1 MNITFEERQ
10 LMSLYNTGTRTGL
23 IAALEEMRGY
33 LAADE
38 TELRE
43 LTDSAIAKLRRM
55 SDAEY
60 DALDLFPDFEKEDM
74 DDRVK
79 YSSMRRWQT
88 ARRSRSR
95 EADQKWTA
103 FLDHRASV

>member
-33 LAADE
+33 LATDE

-43 LTDSAIAKLRRM
+43 LTDSALEKLREL
-55 SDAEY
+55 SDADYEQ
-60 DALDLFPDFEKEDM
+60 LELIPDFM
-74 DDRVK
+74 D
-79 YSSMRRWQT
+79 
-88 ARRSRSR
+88 
-95 EADQKWTA
+95 
-103 FLDHRASV
+103 

>member
-33 LAADE
+33 LATDE

-43 LTDSAIAKLRRM
+43 LTDSALMKLQAM
-55 SDAEY
+55 SDAEFSQLELY
-60 DALDLFPDFEKEDM
+60 PDFDE
-74 DDRVK
+74 
-79 YSSMRRWQT
+79 
-88 ARRSRSR
+88 
-95 EADQKWTA
+95 
-103 FLDHRASV
+103 

>member
-43 LTDSAIAKLRRM
+43 LPDSAKLRRM

-74 DDRVK
+74 D
-79 YSSMRRWQT
+79 
-88 ARRSRSR
+88 A
-95 EADQKWTA
+95 E
-103 FLDHRASV
+103 

>member
-33 LAADE
+33 LATDE

-43 LTDSAIAKLRRM
+43 LTDSALAKLRGIT
-55 SDAEY
+55 DVEY
-60 DALDLFPDFEKEDM
+60 AAIDLTPDFD
-74 DDRVK
+74 
-79 YSSMRRWQT
+79 
-88 ARRSRSR
+88 
-95 EADQKWTA
+95 
-103 FLDHRASV
+103 L

>member
-43 LTDSAIAKLRRM
+43 LTDSALMKLQAM
-55 SDAEY
+55 SD
-60 DALDLFPDFEKEDM
+60 DAFAQLELYPDFDE
-74 DDRVK
+74 
-79 YSSMRRWQT
+79 
-88 ARRSRSR
+88 
-95 EADQKWTA
+95 
-103 FLDHRASV
+103 

>member
-43 LTDSAIAKLRRM
+43 LTDSALSKLRAM
-55 SDAEY
+55 SDAEFAELELY
-60 DALDLFPDFEKEDM
+60 PDFDE
-74 DDRVK
+74 
-79 YSSMRRWQT
+79 
-88 ARRSRSR
+88 
-95 EADQKWTA
+95 
-103 FLDHRASV
+103 

>member
-43 LTDSAIAKLRRM
+43 LTDSALQKLQDM
-55 SDAEY
+55 SDSEFVELELY
-60 DALDLFPDFEKEDM
+60 PDFDE
-74 DDRVK
+74 
-79 YSSMRRWQT
+79 
-88 ARRSRSR
+88 
-95 EADQKWTA
+95 
-103 FLDHRASV
+103 

>member
-43 LTDSAIAKLRRM
+43 LTDSAIAIPTHGVL
-55 SDAEY
+55 
-60 DALDLFPDFEKEDM
+60 
-74 DDRVK
+74 
-79 YSSMRRWQT
+79 T
-88 ARRSRSR
+88 ATAIWPSTAIPVWSICFSVRPAKPTRRSSR
-95 EADQKWTA
+95 KP
-103 FLDHRASV
+103 LSGIC

>member
-43 LTDSAIAKLRRM
+43 LTDSALQKLQDM
-55 SDAEY
+55 SDSEFAELELY
-60 DALDLFPDFEKEDM
+60 PDFDE
-74 DDRVK
+74 
-79 YSSMRRWQT
+79 
-88 ARRSRSR
+88 
-95 EADQKWTA
+95 
-103 FLDHRASV
+103 

>member
-43 LTDSAIAKLRRM
+43 LTDSAIVKLRRM
-55 SDAEY
+55 QSA
-60 DALDLFPDFEKEDM
+60 
-74 DDRVK
+74 VK
-79 YSSMRRWQT
+79 SSLKSFVSW
-88 ARRSRSR
+88 
-95 EADQKWTA
+95 
-103 FLDHRASV
+103 

>member
-60 DALDLFPDFEKEDM
+60 DARRQSRMFFAVYPPFSSAFPAAERSFSVCLSLM
-74 DDRVK
+74 
-79 YSSMRRWQT
+79 SSKLSKR
-88 ARRSRSR
+88 
-95 EADQKWTA
+95 A
-103 FLDHRASV
+103 FTFTSLG

>member
-1 MNITFEERQ
+1 MNITFEEQQ

-43 LTDSAIAKLRRM
+43 LTDSALAKLRGIT
-55 SDAEY
+55 DAEY
-60 DALDLFPDFEKEDM
+60 AALDLTPDFD
-74 DDRVK
+74 
-79 YSSMRRWQT
+79 
-88 ARRSRSR
+88 
-95 EADQKWTA
+95 
-103 FLDHRASV
+103 L

>member
-43 LTDSAIAKLRRM
+43 LTDSALEKLEHM
-55 SDAEY
+55 TDEEY
-60 DALDLFPDFEKEDM
+60 ATLELFPDFDDEK
-74 DDRVK
+74 
-79 YSSMRRWQT
+79 
-88 ARRSRSR
+88 
-95 EADQKWTA
+95 
-103 FLDHRASV
+103 

>member
-23 IAALEEMRGY
+23 IAA
-33 LAADE
+33 DE

-43 LTDSAIAKLRRM
+43 LTDSAIAKLRGM
-55 SDAEY
+55 SDEEY

-74 DDRVK
+74 D
-79 YSSMRRWQT
+79 
-88 ARRSRSR
+88 A
-95 EADQKWTA
+95 E
-103 FLDHRASV
+103 

>member
-43 LTDSAIAKLRRM
+43 LTDSALSKLRAM
-55 SDAEY
+55 SDAEFAELELY
-60 DALDLFPDFEKEDM
+60 PDF
-74 DDRVK
+74 
-79 YSSMRRWQT
+79 
-88 ARRSRSR
+88 
-95 EADQKWTA
+95 DQ
-103 FLDHRASV
+103 

>member
-33 LAADE
+33 LATDE

-43 LTDSAIAKLRRM
+43 LTDSAIAK
-55 SDAEY
+55 
-60 DALDLFPDFEKEDM
+60 
-74 DDRVK
+74 
-79 YSSMRRWQT
+79 MRRWQT

-95 EADQKWTA
+95 EATRSGRH
-103 FLDHRASV
+103 F

>member
-60 DALDLFPDFEKEDM
+60 DAELN
-74 DDRVK
+74 DRYEQYHQEQYHCYRAGVAQIPVNK
-79 YSSMRRWQT
+79 C
-88 ARRSRSR
+88 
-95 EADQKWTA
+95 
-103 FLDHRASV
+103 FLIDVVYKNGC